1 MIRIKL
7 IFATLMVAMTL
18 SANNMIR
25 YKYQQVGNVKVFYRE
40 AGDPQ
45 KPTILLL
52 HGFPSSSVQF
62 RELIPELMDDYH
74 LIAPDMPS
82 FGQTQAPVKP
92 FYEYSFDNIGRTMD
106 AFVDSI
112 GLRHFTMYIFDY
124 GAPVGMRLALWH
136 PERIDAII
144 SQNGNCYQEGL
155 GPKWAARAEY
165 WAHPTPELRKQYA
178 AAYDLRP

>member
-1 MIRIKL
+1 M

-74 LIAPDMPS
+74 LIAPAMP
-82 FGQTQAPVKP
+82 
-92 FYEYSFDNIGRTMD
+92 
-106 AFVDSI
+106 
-112 GLRHFTMYIFDY
+112 
-124 GAPVGMRLALWH
+124 
-136 PERIDAII
+136 I
-144 SQNGNCYQEGL
+144 SDR
-155 GPKWAARAEY
+155 PKL
-165 WAHPTPELRKQYA
+165 P
-178 AAYDLRP
+178 

>member
-74 LIAPDMPS
+74 LIAPAMPS

-92 FYEYSFDNIGRTMD
+92 FYEYSF
-106 AFVDSI
+106 
-112 GLRHFTMYIFDY
+112 
-124 GAPVGMRLALWH
+124 
-136 PERIDAII
+136 
-144 SQNGNCYQEGL
+144 EGSS
-155 GPKWAARAEY
+155 KN
-165 WAHPTPELRKQYA
+165 
-178 AAYDLRP
+178 